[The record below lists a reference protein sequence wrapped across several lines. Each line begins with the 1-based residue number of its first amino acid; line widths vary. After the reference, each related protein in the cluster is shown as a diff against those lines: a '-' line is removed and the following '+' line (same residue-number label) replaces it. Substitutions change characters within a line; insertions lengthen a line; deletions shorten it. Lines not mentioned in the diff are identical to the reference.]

1 MAGRFFTVPTYVR
14 NNELQ
19 MMSTKDVPE
28 GDTTAAKIDIPI
40 LKYDDPV
47 LARPRPGFDMELGHD
62 SLPQYVALY
71 SSNEERQQPQKHQ
84 FETGRVAGTENCGAP
99 PIGAKCRRPRGGHL
113 TDETLAVLKAIIPNK
128 EWRNEEGDWVQT
140 VGTRE

>member
-1 MAGRFFTVPTYVR
+1 
-14 NNELQ
+14 
-19 MMSTKDVPE
+19 MSTNNATED
-28 GDTTAAKIDIPI
+28 DTTAAKTDIPI

-84 FETGRVAGTENCGAP
+84 FETGRVAGTENCGTP
-99 PIGAKCRRPRGGHL
+99 SLGLKCKRSRGGHL
-113 TDETLAVLKAIIPNK
+113 TDETSAVLKAIIPNK
-128 EWRNEEGDWVQT
+128 EWKDEEGDWVQT
-140 VGTRE
+140 VGTME